1 LANIT
6 RRNPFDDLFNE
17 FGKRVTVS

>member
-1 LANIT
+1 MASIT
-6 RRNPFDDLFNE
+6 RCNPFDDLFNE